1 MVDNYDNQGSIWNL
15 ILNITDNFFIKTRM
29 KKELISLLVIS
40 YLLIFPMA
48 AMAQGIDVGEIF
60 NRFTNFILWPI
71 FIGLVVIMI
80 TWAGILYLTARGE
93 PGKIQ
98 TANKVLIW
106 GVVGVAV
113 GILAY
118 SAYKIVYWFVF
129 GVYP

>member
-1 MVDNYDNQGSIWNL
+1 
-15 ILNITDNFFIKTRM
+15 M